1 MKKFQKKR
9 KFHLKKRKKRKP
21 DRTGFVW
28 FFSFSDARLQR
39 RRESPHNPTNNK
51 KKEKKTNEKR
61 DAPCCWFVSFPR
73 LAQSN
78 RNGTFSFKEIRCK
91 VMISLVFQILKKT
104 SRISFKKRV
113 NIFQPLIGVVYWL
126 FFSNIG
132 AVFFLE
138 KRDLATLYSRGSPNW
153 LNLMNKYW
161 FNENESNGNRDA

>member
-113 NIFQPLIGVVYWL
+113 NIFQPLIGVVIGFSSQIL
-126 FFSNIG
+126 VPFFCSKKEIWQPCIH
-132 AVFFLE
+132 VVLQI
-138 KRDLATLYSRGSPNW
+138 DWT
-153 LNLMNKYW
+153 
-161 FNENESNGNRDA
+161 